1 MSTISSFQSMK
12 NKHDVCRVNDCV
24 KKFCDSLRE
33 HAMEI
38 TNFKKKKN
46 EFFNKRTAGIIL
58 ICKNLKKFKD
68 KYAKDKK
75 IF

>member
-1 MSTISSFQSMK
+1 
-12 NKHDVCRVNDCV
+12 
-24 KKFCDSLRE
+24 
-33 HAMEI
+33 MEI

>member
-1 MSTISSFQSMK
+1 MK

-58 ICKNLKKFKD
+58 ICKNLKKFED

>member
-1 MSTISSFQSMK
+1 MK